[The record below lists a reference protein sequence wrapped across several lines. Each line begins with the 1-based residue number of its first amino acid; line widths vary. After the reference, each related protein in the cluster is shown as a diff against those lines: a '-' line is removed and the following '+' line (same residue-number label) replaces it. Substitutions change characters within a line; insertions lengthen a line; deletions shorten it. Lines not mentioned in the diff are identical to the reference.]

1 MTNHPWKLQV
11 SQHRLVHVTAFLT
24 HNTRFRGTQCSQPNR
39 NGALL
44 SAKSYQQTSSV
55 CVCVCVWSHSKT
67 EASRNTGG
75 WQHLWRIRFVPLPCC
90 TCGQSGSQL
99 RRLHFYPSAPELNS
113 QCSLQNP
120 WFKNQDLISFMQTLT
135 ANTTPYQK
143 NNSKA
148 KGKSPQKSSTRM
160 ATVGPHICCVIQE
173 FNPECMYALLSWDLY
188 DKWADRKW
196 QLIVVR

>member
-1 MTNHPWKLQV
+1 MLLHSWLITHVFVVHSAPNQTGMVRYCPQSHTNRP
-11 SQHRLVHVTAFLT
+11 
-24 HNTRFRGTQCSQPNR
+24 
-39 NGALL
+39 LL
-44 SAKSYQQTSSV
+44 CV

-67 EASRNTGG
+67 GASRNTGG